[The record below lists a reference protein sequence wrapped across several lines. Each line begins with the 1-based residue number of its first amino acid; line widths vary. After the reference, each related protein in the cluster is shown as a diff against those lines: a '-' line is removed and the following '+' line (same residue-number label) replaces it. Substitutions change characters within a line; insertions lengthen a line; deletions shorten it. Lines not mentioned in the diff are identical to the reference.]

1 MVAKVINIILRFLG
15 TIGLSSVIC
24 MSLSW
29 ITVGVLYLLLTLIP
43 RFFSNLL
50 GCPVL
55 CSNFRVKKKLV
66 LLLSL

>member
-1 MVAKVINIILRFLG
+1 MN
-15 TIGLSSVIC
+15 
-24 MSLSW
+24 MSTPEIEELKKY
-29 ITVGVLYLLLTLIP
+29 IQEKFGKQ
-43 RFFSNLL
+43 L